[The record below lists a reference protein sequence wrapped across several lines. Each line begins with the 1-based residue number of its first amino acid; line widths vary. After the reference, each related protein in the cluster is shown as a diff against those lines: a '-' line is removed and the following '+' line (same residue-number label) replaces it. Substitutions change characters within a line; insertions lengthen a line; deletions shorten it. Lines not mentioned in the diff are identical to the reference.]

1 MDINMDNVTVRQS
14 VHFSNAEFVT
24 EWRPPAGLGTTNAGL
39 TSGEGLRLGAR
50 FPRGLEAA
58 DIARAPLNSLQ

>member
-50 FPRGLEAA
+50 FPRG
-58 DIARAPLNSLQ
+58 